1 MQFQL
6 WQALWKA
13 TFHMNGKDYSFDQ
26 HGDLNSGYDIILWR
40 QIQDFLDVRDIVA
53 HYSIEQESLSFTSQE
68 TRHALSSQ
76 IVSISLHWQVIWFF
90 QYSFM
95 VIIFRLSIVHVSRIR
110 HQYWTDLG
118 KKRGLNFTNS
128 GDLLHATL
136 LFCWDCNMPSL
147 VKSLDSCSDH
157 PHNIWLDSH
166 DCIVFRN
173 SWW

>member
-1 MQFQL
+1 MYIIINIFFHIVQFQL

-95 VIIFRLSIVHVSRIR
+95 VIIFRLSIVHVSRIC
-110 HQYWTDLG
+110 HQYWTDLE
-118 KKRGLNFTNS
+118 KKGGWISPTLVICCM
-128 GDLLHATL
+128 LLYCFAETVI
-136 LFCWDCNMPSL
+136 C
-147 VKSLDSCSDH
+147 H
-157 PHNIWLDSH
+157 P
-166 DCIVFRN
+166 
-173 SWW
+173 